1 MKGIFNT
8 EATADP
14 STPLTP
20 DIPLQESR
28 GHTALKKAPG
38 DCKEALTPEQ
48 NRRLAQAMMAFTTDL
63 FSLVAQRSTSPNLI
77 LSHVALKNKK
87 QILKKGK
94 MRKKGHFLKLR
105 TVVSLKQMKANILL
119 KVFHHLGQPN
129 LLLPLY
135 PRIQLQWVNRGLNLL
150 QMDVSLFY
158 SDYPF
163 LHR

>member
-1 MKGIFNT
+1 
-8 EATADP
+8 
-14 STPLTP
+14 
-20 DIPLQESR
+20 
-28 GHTALKKAPG
+28 
-38 DCKEALTPEQ
+38 
-48 NRRLAQAMMAFTTDL
+48 
-63 FSLVAQRSTSPNLI
+63 
-77 LSHVALKNKK
+77 
-87 QILKKGK
+87 

>member
-1 MKGIFNT
+1 
-8 EATADP
+8 
-14 STPLTP
+14 
-20 DIPLQESR
+20 
-28 GHTALKKAPG
+28 
-38 DCKEALTPEQ
+38 
-48 NRRLAQAMMAFTTDL
+48 
-63 FSLVAQRSTSPNLI
+63 
-77 LSHVALKNKK
+77 
-87 QILKKGK
+87 

-158 SDYPF
+158 SIIPF
-163 LHR
+163 STGNILVILHGKAHTLPLGSLPYCATSPHLNQSIYYSFPFVSTASVPTTFIKSLLLFQGQLRTPTSSAKQTIAKA